1 MALDISGN
9 NYLPWVLDAEIHLDA
24 KGLGDTIKEGNKSSS
39 QDKAKAMIFLR
50 HHLDEGLKS
59 EYLTL
64 KDPFQ
69 LWTSLKERYDHLK
82 ATVLPRARREWM
94 HLRLQDYKTISEYN
108 SAVYRIISQLKLCGE
123 PMNDED
129 MLEKTLSTF
138 YASNMVL
145 QQQYREKG
153 FKIYSELISCLL
165 VAEQYNALLMK
176 NHKAR
181 PTGSAPFP
189 EANLGTID
197 PKSEKR
203 QNNYR
208 GRINIRGRGK
218 GRNNNR
224 HGGSRYK
231 QENNKGSR
239 NNPSKGKDNVCHRC
253 GMKNHWTR
261 ICRTPEHFVKLYQA
275 SIKGKQ
281 NKVETHLTFQN
292 DLEAGPMN
300 NHDKVE
306 ANLAYKDDIF
316 EGLADIIHIEAGD
329 FFEHHN

>member
-1 MALDISGN
+1 MSNLSKLEFMALDISGN

-24 KGLGDTIKEGNKSSS
+24 KSFGDTIKEGNEASS
-39 QDKAKAMIFLR
+39 QNKAKTIIFLR
-50 HHLDEGLKS
+50 HHVDEG
-59 EYLTL
+59 
-64 KDPFQ
+64 
-69 LWTSLKERYDHLK
+69 
-82 ATVLPRARREWM
+82 
-94 HLRLQDYKTISEYN
+94 
-108 SAVYRIISQLKLCGE
+108 IISQLKLCGE

-129 MLEKTLSTF
+129 MLEKALSTF

-153 FKIYSELISCLL
+153 FKKYSELISYFL
-165 VAEQYNALLMK
+165 VAEQHNALLMK
-176 NHKAR
+176 NHEAR

-189 EANLGTID
+189 EVNLGMID

-208 GRINIRGRGK
+208 SRINIRGRGK

-224 HGGSRYK
+224 HGGGRYK
-231 QENNKGSR
+231 QENNKGSQS
-239 NNPSKGKDNVCHRC
+239 NPSKGKGNVCHQY
-253 GMKNHWTR
+253 GMKNHWAR
-261 ICRTPEHFVKLYQA
+261 IYRTPEHFVKLYQA

-292 DLEAGPMN
+292 DVEADPMN

-316 EGLADIIHIEAGD
+316 EGLADITHLEAGD

>member
-1 MALDISGN
+1 MSNLSKLEFMALDISGN

-24 KGLGDTIKEGNKSSS
+24 KSLGDTIKEGNEASS
-39 QDKAKAMIFLR
+39 QNKAKTIIFLR
-50 HHLDEGLKS
+50 HHVDEGLKS

-94 HLRLQDYKTISEYN
+94 HLRLQDYKSINGYS
-108 SAVYRIISQLKLCGE
+108 SVVYRIISQLKLCRE

-129 MLEKTLSTF
+129 MLEKALSTF
-138 YASNMVL
+138 HASNMVL

-153 FKIYSELISCLL
+153 FKKYSELISCFL
-165 VAEQYNALLMK
+165 VAKQHNALLMK
-176 NHKAR
+176 NYEAR

-189 EANLGTID
+189 EVNLGIID

-208 GRINIRGRGK
+208 SRINIRGRGK

-224 HGGSRYK
+224 HGGGRYK
-231 QENNKGSR
+231 QENNKDSQS
-239 NNPSKGKDNVCHRC
+239 NPSKGKVYPIL
-253 GMKNHWTR
+253 GGKNK
-261 ICRTPEHFVKLYQA
+261 KLQKE
-275 SIKGKQ
+275 I
-281 NKVETHLTFQN
+281 
-292 DLEAGPMN
+292 D
-300 NHDKVE
+300 
-306 ANLAYKDDIF
+306 
-316 EGLADIIHIEAGD
+316 
-329 FFEHHN
+329 

>member
-1 MALDISGN
+1 MSNLSKLEFMALDIFGN

-24 KGLGDTIKEGNKSSS
+24 KGLGDTIKEGNEASS
-39 QDKAKAMIFLR
+39 QDKAKAVIFLR
-50 HHLDEGLKS
+50 HHIDEGLKS
-59 EYLTL
+59 EDLTL

-108 SAVYRIISQLKLCGE
+108 SI
-123 PMNDED
+123 
-129 MLEKTLSTF
+129 
-138 YASNMVL
+138 
-145 QQQYREKG
+145 QQYREKG
-153 FKIYSELISCLL
+153 FKKYSELISCIL
-165 VAEQYNALLMK
+165 VVEQHNALLMK
-176 NHKAR
+176 NYEVR
-181 PTGSAPFP
+181 RTGSAPFP

-197 PKSEKR
+197 PKSGKK

-208 GRINIRGRGK
+208 GRINIRGRGN

-224 HGGSRYK
+224 HGGGRYK
-231 QENNKGSR
+231 QENNKGSQ
-239 NNPSKGKDNVCHRC
+239 NNPSK
-253 GMKNHWTR
+253 
-261 ICRTPEHFVKLYQA
+261 E

-292 DLEAGPMN
+292 DVEAGPMN

-306 ANLAYKDDIF
+306 ANLAYKNDIF
-316 EGLADIIHIEAGD
+316 EGLADITHLEAGD